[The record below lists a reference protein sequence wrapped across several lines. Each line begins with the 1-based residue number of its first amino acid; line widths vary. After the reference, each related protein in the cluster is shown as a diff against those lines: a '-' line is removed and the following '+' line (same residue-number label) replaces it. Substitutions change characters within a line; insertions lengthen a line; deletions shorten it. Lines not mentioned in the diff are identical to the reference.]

1 VGVRFLTEDDRASPD
16 QFWNKNDRDLVYT
29 GLNIK
34 FVKAFLAHAKM
45 KANGKMCSNSNI
57 SKVQGYN
64 TMGFRSSQVSP
75 PFYFLQRDQLVPQV
89 VQEGNEESRKRRYV
103 R

>member
-57 SKVQGYN
+57 SKVQGCN
-64 TMGFRSSQVSP
+64 TMGFRSRQASP

-89 VQEGNEESRKRRYV
+89 IQEGNEESRKRRHV

>member
-1 VGVRFLTEDDRASPD
+1 LTEDDRASPD

-34 FVKAFLAHAKM
+34 FVKAFLASTREDVSKWEDM
-45 KANGKMCSNSNI
+45 LKFEY
-57 SKVQGYN
+57 SKVQRCDN
-64 TMGFRSSQVSP
+64 MVVRSIQVSP
-75 PFYFLQRDQLVPQV
+75 PFYILKRDGSVPQV
-89 VQEGNEESRKRRYV
+89 VQEGNEESSKRRHV